1 MKIRN
6 AIPVFAAA
14 MLTLISASSF
24 AVDPAV
30 KEKLPV
36 EGTVVALKDG
46 GSIVLDKDGKTY
58 HVDAAGK
65 RVRMKDG
72 VIMEGKDGRKY
83 LHKNDLV
90 WQQIT
95 EKGTMAPN
103 R

>member
-1 MKIRN
+1 MKKLLTASFIS
-6 AIPVFAAA
+6 ALLSFPSFAA
-14 MLTLISASSF
+14 
-24 AVDPAV
+24 DPV
-30 KEKLPV
+30 VQEKLIV
-36 EGTVVALKDG
+36 QGNVVQLKDG
-46 GSIVLDKDGKTY
+46 GTIVLDKDGKTY
-58 HVDAAGK
+58 HADANGK

-72 VIMEGKDGRKY
+72 VVMEGKDGRKY

>member
-1 MKIRN
+1 MRTTIKLA
-6 AIPVFAAA
+6 AICAIAAA
-14 MLTLISASSF
+14 MPAF
-24 AVDPAV
+24 AADPST
-30 KEKLPV
+30 KEKLIV

-46 GSIVLDKDGKTY
+46 GAITIDKDGKTY
-58 HVDAAGK
+58 HTDTAGK

-72 VIMEGKDGRKY
+72 IVMEGKDGRKY
-83 LHKNDLV
+83 LHRNDVV